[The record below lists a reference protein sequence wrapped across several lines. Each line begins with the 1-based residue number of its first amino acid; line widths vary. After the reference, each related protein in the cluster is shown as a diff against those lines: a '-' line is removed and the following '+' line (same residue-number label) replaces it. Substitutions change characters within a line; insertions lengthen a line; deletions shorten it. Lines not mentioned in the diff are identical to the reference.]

1 MPTYEYACPD
11 CGDAFERVQKFTDK
25 PIKKCPTCGKTK
37 VHRVVG
43 RIAVSFKGSGFYVN
57 DSKSSSGASKD
68 LTKPKDDKAAD
79 EKTGAAESA
88 DASTTAETPKPAGD
102 APAASTP
109 DASTPDGG
117 PPAATS
123 DAKPA
128 KAENKKK
135 EKSKKD

>member
-11 CGDAFERVQKFTDK
+11 CGSAFERVQKFTDK
-25 PIKKCPTCGKTK
+25 PVKKCPTCGKNK

-57 DSKSSSGASKD
+57 DSKSSSSTGKD
-68 LTKPKDDKAAD
+68 LTKPKDDKTPD
-79 EKTGAAESA
+79 EKTGAAESNSATASAEAPKAAADASATSAA
-88 DASTTAETPKPAGD
+88 DASTTAT
-102 APAASTP
+102 TN
-109 DASTPDGG
+109 
-117 PPAATS
+117 

-128 KAENKKK
+128 KAENTKK

>member
-11 CGDAFERVQKFTDK
+11 CGTAFERVQKFADK
-25 PIKKCPTCGKTK
+25 PIKKCPTCGKSK

-57 DSKSSSGASKD
+57 DSKSSTSSSKE
-68 LTKPKDDKAAD
+68 LTKPKDEKGAD
-79 EKTGAAESA
+79 EKSGNSETAEASTAAEA
-88 DASTTAETPKPAGD
+88 PKPAGE
-102 APAASTP
+102 AAAASTA
-109 DASTPDGG
+109 DTGST
-117 PPAATS
+117 AAAS

-128 KAENKKK
+128 KADNKKK